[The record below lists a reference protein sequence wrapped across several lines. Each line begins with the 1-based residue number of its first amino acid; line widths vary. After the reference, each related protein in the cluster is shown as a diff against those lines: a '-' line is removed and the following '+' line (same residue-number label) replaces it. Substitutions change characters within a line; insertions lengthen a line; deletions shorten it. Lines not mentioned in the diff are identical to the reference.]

1 MIVNFEIDE
10 EVLTKAVIESLEE
23 SCKSEICESVAEN
36 IDASDIAEY
45 VSTYDIARELDMDD
59 VFSNVE
65 MDYEELSELIIH
77 AQNFKNDVAALMW
90 QQFGEE
96 FGASMK
102 CVREELAAIHK
113 ELDDRAV
120 PFWKRWFKNGDQ
132 EENGVA

>member
-10 EVLTKAVIESLEE
+10 DVLTKAVIESLEE
-23 SCKSEICESVAEN
+23 SCKSEICENVAEN

-102 CVREELAAIHK
+102 CVREELAVIHR
-113 ELDDRAV
+113 ELDARAV
-120 PFWKRWFKNGDQ
+120 PIWKRWFSNANK
-132 EENGVA
+132 EETDIA